1 MASLLEPELYTLFS
15 QIKLLVLDVDGVL
28 TDGGL
33 FYAESGEELKKFNVK
48 DGMGIKLLQKAG
60 IEVAI
65 ISASNST
72 ATLHRA
78 RKLGIS
84 HAFIGVENKLEI
96 LETLCDKLKLPF
108 SQVAHIGDDVNDLP
122 IFQVIGVPLTVA
134 DAMPINR
141 AKAKYIT
148 QNAGGQGA
156 VREVCDL
163 ILSAVQQSKD

>member
-1 MASLLEPELYTLFS
+1 MASLSESELYALLS
-15 QIKLLVLDVDGVL
+15 QVKLLVLDVDGVL

-33 FYAESGEELKKFNVK
+33 YFTENGEELKKFNVK

-72 ATLHRA
+72 AILHRA
-78 RKLGIS
+78 RKLGIKY
-84 HAFIGVENKLEI
+84 AFIGTENKLET
-96 LETLCDKLKLPF
+96 LETLCNKLELSF

-122 IFQVIGVPLTVA
+122 IFQAIGIPLTVA

-141 AKAKYIT
+141 AKARYVT
-148 QNAGGQGA
+148 QNPGGRGA

-163 ILSAVQQSKD
+163 ILSAIQQNKD